1 MLRQEN
7 HFVRRRF
14 YRKEPYSVKG
24 VLDMIR
30 DLVHKNRS
38 YRRFFEDVPI
48 DMADLRDLIDLA
60 RLTPSA
66 ANKQALRYYL
76 STSSKMNKVIFPCL
90 SWAGYL
96 KDWTGPA
103 EGERPSAYIL
113 LLEKEDHTM
122 LKTILFG
129 FMTNGYISLRE
140 LEDCCKVNLRFM
152 YLMRTNFSEI
162 AIPGVKIEIDP
173 QSREEILQSIE
184 RKIGRASCRE
194 RV

>member
-1 MLRQEN
+1 
-7 HFVRRRF
+7 
-14 YRKEPYSVKG
+14 
-24 VLDMIR
+24 MIR

-122 LKTILFG
+122 GLPYDAGIAAQTILLG
-129 FMTNGYISLRE
+129 AVEKGLGGCIIASIHRQKLRDA
-140 LEDCCKVNLRFM
+140 LGL
-152 YLMRTNFSEI
+152 
-162 AIPGVKIEIDP
+162 DP
-173 QSREEILQSIE
+173 TMEILLAIALGKPKEKIVLDEVSADASIRYWRE
-184 RKIGRASCRE
+184 NDGTHHVPKLRLNDIIIGSTSLD
-194 RV
+194 